1 MNSTCSRELGL
12 PSCPITV
19 DTIGKMMEYQLDNE
33 MFLYEFKKVVE
44 MIVGDRFL
52 RVHCIAFIIY
62 VCVSFTSLLMG

>member
-1 MNSTCSRELGL
+1 M
-12 PSCPITV
+12 
-19 DTIGKMMEYQLDNE
+19 DYQLDSE

-62 VCVSFTSLLMG
+62 VCVSFTSLLMGWMVSFGIAKSYVSPIRRGDLNIQR